1 LEELPATRVAWLAGL
16 VDGEG
21 CLYARHSTKTQ
32 NSIEVRLE
40 LQTVSL
46 TMIDAVAEILDA
58 LNVSYTRE
66 APRMQPKSTRPA
78 IRLRVTPKAS
88 LHKLLTALLPYL
100 VNKRPEA
107 VRLLAFLDAA
117 VAVKH
122 YRLQPADHLVAHDL
136 KALKRLA

>member
-1 LEELPATRVAWLAGL
+1 MPDTRIAWLAGL

-40 LQTVSL
+40 LQTVSAA
-46 TMIDAVAEILDA
+46 MVDSVAQIFDA
-58 LNVSYTRE
+58 LNISYTRE

-78 IRLRVTPKAS
+78 IRLRVSSKTS
-88 LHKLLTALLPYL
+88 LHKLLTALLPYM

-107 VRLLAFLDAA
+107 ERLLVFLDAA

-122 YRLQPADHLVAHDL
+122 YRLQPADHLVAHEL